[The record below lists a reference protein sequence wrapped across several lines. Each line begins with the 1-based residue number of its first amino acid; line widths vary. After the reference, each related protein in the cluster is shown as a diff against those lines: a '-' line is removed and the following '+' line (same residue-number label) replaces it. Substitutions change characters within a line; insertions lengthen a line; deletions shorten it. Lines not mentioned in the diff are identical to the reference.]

1 MSAFCLGLA
10 GPVSAPP
17 ELDSACRMEQPQAA
31 AAAAASGAKD
41 TRSPASPAAAPAAS
55 PAASAGGSGALELA
69 LEEEMALLAA
79 AGESEAAE
87 PESEP
92 PQGPAVAEPE
102 LLSLMRQKEKDLMLA
117 ARLGKALLERNQDM
131 SRQYEKMHK
140 ELTDKLEV
148 RPPPGRGKRKRT
160 LLEGMTQVYLGP
172 QALPSRA
179 RCASRLCAG
188 PTAFWKGPYLG
199 RRDQDREGL

>member
-17 ELDSACRMEQPQAA
+17 ELDSACRMELPGTPPAA
-31 AAAAASGAKD
+31 AGAKD
-41 TRSPASPAAAPAAS
+41 DRCSAPSAAAPAAS
-55 PAASAGGSGALELA
+55 SAASAGGSGELELA
-69 LEEEMALLAA
+69 LEEELALLAA
-79 AGESEAAE
+79 AGEPVAE
-87 PESEP
+87 PE
-92 PQGPAVAEPE
+92 PQGPAVPERE

-148 RPPPGRGKRKRT
+148 RRPGRGKRKRKP
-160 LLEGMTQVYLGP
+160 LGLERGVACMTQVGLGP
-172 QALPSRA
+172 PALPSHA
-179 RCASRLCAG
+179 R
-188 PTAFWKGPYLG
+188 
-199 RRDQDREGL
+199 